1 MLIAWVIENLDQF
14 CPFLPLVSYVF
25 KHFEAFWDFPRTL
38 YFFWV
43 EMVVPSFS
51 ALFGS
56 PKIFFFR
63 NFKQFFWNF
72 IPFQFILFFSTYMN
86 KLLDYFFKQSILIF
100 DPYMG
105 LLRRQIDRM
114 ALILE
119 KFRVLRA
126 EYFSKKLPIP
136 ISLISFYIYHVLY
149 FDSLQISV
157 AYKCPYK
164 NTELILEPVY
174 RIAGRLL
181 LVKSGI

>member
-14 CPFLPLVSYVF
+14 CPFLALVSYIF
-25 KHFEAFWDFPRTL
+25 KHFEEFWERAL

-43 EMVVPSFS
+43 EMVV
-51 ALFGS
+51 
-56 PKIFFFR
+56 
-63 NFKQFFWNF
+63 
-72 IPFQFILFFSTYMN
+72 
-86 KLLDYFFKQSILIF
+86 LLKFHSISMYPVFLYIHEQVKASSS
-100 DPYMG
+100 
-105 LLRRQIDRM
+105 LRRQIDRM

-119 KFRVLRA
+119 KFRVLRT

-136 ISLISFYIYHVLY
+136 ISLISFYIDHVLY

-164 NTELILEPVY
+164 NTELILEPIY
-174 RIAGRLL
+174 RIACRLL